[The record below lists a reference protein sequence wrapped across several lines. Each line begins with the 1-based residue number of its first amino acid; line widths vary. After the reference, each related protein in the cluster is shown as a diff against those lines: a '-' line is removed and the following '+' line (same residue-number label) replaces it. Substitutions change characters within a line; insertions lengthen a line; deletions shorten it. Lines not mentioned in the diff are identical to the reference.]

1 MGGGGRGGG
10 GNGGGSGGGGNGGGG
25 DGGGA
30 GVLELDGKSVNMTPE
45 TGAFME
51 PVPVSYH
58 VPSGAKYTIGLDV
71 ILERLEFATP
81 QVETQNGPVPMDD
94 KQPSCGNPIQKSAG
108 GGLMHDGDAH
118 PYNDGTAAGG
128 PPPP

>member
-1 MGGGGRGGG
+1 M
-10 GNGGGSGGGGNGGGG
+10 GGGSGGGGNGGGG

-30 GVLELDGKSVNMTPE
+30 GVLELDGKLVNMTPE
-45 TGAFME
+45 TGAFKE

-81 QVETQNGPVPMDD
+81 QVEMQNGEAPDVPVPVDD
-94 KQPSCGNPIQKSAG
+94 KQPNCGFPIQKSVN
-108 GGLMHDGDAH
+108 GGLRHDGDAH
-118 PYNDGTAAGG
+118 PNNAGT
-128 PPPP
+128 PPL